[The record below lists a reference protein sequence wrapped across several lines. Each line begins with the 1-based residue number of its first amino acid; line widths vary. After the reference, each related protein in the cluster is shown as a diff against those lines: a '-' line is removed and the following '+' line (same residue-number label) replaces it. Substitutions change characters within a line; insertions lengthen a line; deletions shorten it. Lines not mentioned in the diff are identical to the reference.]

1 MSMMYTERYSDE
13 NLLIWLWLVM
23 TLGAANYRFWKM
35 SDRFDSVHE
44 FADAVADGRID
55 EMTDREREAAADIDM
70 PQVKRFAESCFKR
83 GIKIVCYESADYP
96 ERLRWIPNPPPVL
109 FYKGDIR
116 SLDSPALIAVVG
128 TRKPTEYSL
137 MITERICTQL
147 ARAGVTVVSGFE
159 SGIDIAANKAAA
171 NSGMPTAAVC
181 GRGVGDQRS
190 NNPLT
195 SALERSGVLLSE
207 ISDSNDFSYVRYE
220 YRNRILCGLSDGV
233 LFVECSSESQG
244 LNNAAHARVLGR
256 PIFVVPP
263 ADITDRRYFGQRDL
277 MRSGAIP
284 VFDANDILKNL
295 HNAGKAKELL
305 LLDFENDP
313 IKTHQKKQHKHKIP
327 TNNFK
332 KVQKSDSK
340 DLHKSELSV
349 TIDMSMLNER
359 QKEVVRLLKNGEQHL
374 NVISEKLDM
383 PVHVLINE
391 LMRMQMAS
399 LVEELPGR
407 LYRLKR

>member
-128 TRKPTEYSL
+128 ARKPTEYSL

-147 ARAGVTVVSGFE
+147 ARAGVIVISGFE
-159 SGIDIAANKAAA
+159 SGIDIAANKAAVD
-171 NSGMPTAAVC
+171 SGAPTAAVC
-181 GRGVGDQRS
+181 GRGVGDPRS
-190 NNPLT
+190 NNQLT
-195 SALERSGVLLSE
+195 PQIERGGVILSE
-207 ISDSNDFSYVRYE
+207 ISDSNDFPYVRYE

-233 LFVECSSESQG
+233 LFIECSSESQG

-256 PIFVVPP
+256 PIFVLPP

-277 MRSGAIP
+277 LRNGAIP
-284 VFDANDILKNL
+284 VFDANDILRNL
-295 HNAGKAKELL
+295 HSAGKAAELL
-305 LLDFENDP
+305 LLDLGDESTKVHRQKPPKQN
-313 IKTHQKKQHKHKIP
+313 KTANNLKNEQK
-327 TNNFK
+327 NN
-332 KVQKSDSK
+332 SK

-349 TIDMSMLNER
+349 TIDMSTLNEH
-359 QKEVVRLLKNGEQHL
+359 QKEVFLLLQKGEQHL
-374 NVISEKLDM
+374 NVISEKLEM

-391 LMRMQMAS
+391 LMRMQMAG
-399 LVEELPGR
+399 LIEELPGR
-407 LYRLKR
+407 LYKLK